1 MTKFTNF
8 INQAPLFIGLSLIVI
23 SFKVLPSANSSLLS
37 SNSIEFK
44 NSTYRTFGQGNEQL
58 VLKSKKGNINL
69 HNKAINLIGEV
80 EGKFT
85 LDGKTFSLKAES
97 LNGSLLDK
105 SISSKEKVL
114 FLTNSIEIISSSV
127 EITQTQLE
135 GVKFLFMNANI
146 DNVNSKS
153 NILKGKANKIEFLP
167 TKDLMYMEGNTELY
181 QENMKIISDAIHYDF
196 NEDRIIKSV
205 NSTIINS

>member
-85 LDGKTFSLKAES
+85 LDGKTFSLSSGS
-97 LNGSLLDK
+97 LRGNLLDK